1 MIGSKP
7 ASISTCRTHGFA
19 HPNEKC
25 TSMKNQNNANDS
37 YHAFYFLINIIAIQS
52 ANCLAI
58 SIYFSLPRP
67 LQAAG
72 SVDVT
77 KPVNELPSFVLPV
90 LVAETVY
97 WISHIGGDGDEET
110 VESEDDKTEK
120 FPVII
125 CILTLINDTLQCSE
139 DGTHCCQS

>member
-1 MIGSKP
+1 
-7 ASISTCRTHGFA
+7 
-19 HPNEKC
+19 
-25 TSMKNQNNANDS
+25 MKSQNNANVS
-37 YHAFYFLINIIAIQS
+37 HHAFYVFINIIAIQS

-77 KPVNELPSFVLPV
+77 KPVNELDLLVLPV

-125 CILTLINDTLQCSE
+125 Y
-139 DGTHCCQS
+139 